1 MQHNF
6 KETMNVYKE
15 MLADGVAKECARM
28 ILPMAVPTRL
38 YMTGTIRSWM
48 HYIEL
53 RTGHG
58 TQKEH
63 MEIAEECK
71 KIFVKE
77 YPIISEAMEW

>member
-1 MQHNF
+1 
-6 KETMNVYKE
+6 
-15 MLADGVAKECARM
+15 MLGQ
-28 ILPMAVPTRL
+28 LAVPTRI

-71 KIFVKE
+71 KIFVE
-77 YPIISEAMEW
+77 QYPIISEAMEW